1 MVTHLNDGLL
11 IGQSLCLCS
20 LVLVRESCCGLLD
33 GCISVHGV
41 LCLEHGLCGDM
52 HVMNCEYLMSV
63 KKDWMRYQ
71 DSCLKETVTAHINTP
86 LACAGQ
92 QQSCFDAQC

>member
-1 MVTHLNDGLL
+1 MVTHLDDGLL

-20 LVLVRESCCGLLD
+20 LVLMRESCCGLLD

-52 HVMNCEYLMSV
+52 HVMYC
-63 KKDWMRYQ
+63 
-71 DSCLKETVTAHINTP
+71 
-86 LACAGQ
+86 
-92 QQSCFDAQC
+92 